1 MDDEQTPAATDEVGL
16 VLEPIT
22 DARRIRALAHPLRL
36 GLLDLLGDRELTA
49 SQCAELTDE
58 SPASCSFHLRTLA
71 KYGYIERGEP
81 RGREKP
87 WRLVSQTYE
96 LRPDY
101 DDPASVRAVGAM
113 ATVAFDQQAELVRAW
128 IDRLGDESPEWVD
141 SSTITTNTVWATRD
155 ELAEISHTLQHIA
168 DRFHDRNEN
177 PELRPLDARPVGVLS
192 VAAVDVTREL
202 NATRGRRSS

>member
-1 MDDEQTPAATDEVGL
+1 MDTDREDRSTIDDGSI
-16 VLEPIT
+16 LEPIT

-36 GLLDLLGDRELTA
+36 GLLELLGDRELTA
-49 SQCAELTDE
+49 SECAELTDE

-87 WRLVSQTYE
+87 WRLVSQSHE

-101 DDPASVRAVGAM
+101 DDPASLRAVGAM
-113 ATVAFDQQAELVRAW
+113 ATVAFDQQAEFVRAW
-128 IDRLGDESPEWVD
+128 IDRLADESPDWVD
-141 SSTITTNTVWATRD
+141 SSTITTSTVWATRE
-155 ELAEISHTLQHIA
+155 ELAEISHMLQHIV
-168 DRFHDRNEN
+168 DRFHDRNTN
-177 PELRPLDARPVGVLS
+177 AELRPHDARPVGVFS

-202 NATRGRRSS
+202 NATRGRSSS